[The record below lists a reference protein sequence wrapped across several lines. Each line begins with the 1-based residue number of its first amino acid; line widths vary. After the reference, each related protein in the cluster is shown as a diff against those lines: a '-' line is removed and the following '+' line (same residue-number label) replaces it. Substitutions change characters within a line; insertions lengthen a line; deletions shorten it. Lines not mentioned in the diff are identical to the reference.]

1 MGRLQN
7 RLLQT
12 GLTIWV
18 VITLTFFLIRLLP
31 GGPVGY
37 LRAQIA
43 QAGGDPAQVSAL
55 AETYFNLD
63 FEKPLWRQY
72 LEYIA
77 SILQGDLGQS
87 LWYQEP
93 VASLLGEAIP
103 WTLLVMSISILFTFV
118 IGLFLGAV
126 MAYREG
132 SSFDYA
138 STVTTLLLNSIPYY
152 VVALVFLFYFGYSK
166 GLFPTGGRSP
176 SVEAGFTVEFIVGIL
191 YHAALPSISFIIT
204 AIGGIALRMRG
215 NSISVLG
222 SDYLRVARLR
232 GLSSNRIAHRY
243 VLRNSVLP
251 MYTQLMLSIGFMFGG
266 VIVLE
271 TIFSYRGVGFYMF
284 EGINSRDYPLMM
296 GSFILITVAVA
307 ISILIAD
314 LTYGYLDPRARMS
327 SETEDSTSETKDLL
341 AIGHNFVRWVR
352 KRTRD
357 DDTLINKQVS
367 ENGGE
372 TVFTEVSGTDTET
385 DFLRQRLLEAKAG
398 FVVLWSD
405 VRARIGLF
413 ILSVYLLLGTVG
425 LVFVPPPE
433 VGQGPLLLGPFEN
446 LAYPLG
452 TTNQGKDLLAKII
465 YAIPPMFLMIFVGAV
480 VSTFIATLVGML
492 AGYAGGGLDRILST
506 VTDIMIALP
515 GLPLLI
521 VLTSIFQPKSP
532 AVIGAI
538 LAVPMWAGLARN
550 IRAEVLTLREESYVE
565 SSRVVGFP
573 VSAILISDI
582 LPNLMAYITVNF
594 AYNARSIIFNSVA
607 LYYLGALQTSDPN
620 WGVMMDTANSQGAL
634 YTSTKFY
641 WLLEPML
648 AIIILTLGLVLLA
661 QGADRVFN
669 PRIRVRHKES
679 ESEGRKA
686 DDIAPMDD

>member
-1 MGRLQN
+1 
-7 RLLQT
+7 
-12 GLTIWV
+12 
-18 VITLTFFLIRLLP
+18 
-31 GGPVGY
+31 

-176 SVEAGFTVEFIVGIL
+176 SVEAGFTVEFIAGIL

-251 MYTQLMLSIGFMFGG
+251 MYTQLMLSIGFMFVG

-284 EGINSRDYPLMM
+284 E
-296 GSFILITVAVA
+296 
-307 ISILIAD
+307 
-314 LTYGYLDPRARMS
+314 
-327 SETEDSTSETKDLL
+327 
-341 AIGHNFVRWVR
+341 
-352 KRTRD
+352 
-357 DDTLINKQVS
+357 
-367 ENGGE
+367 
-372 TVFTEVSGTDTET
+372 
-385 DFLRQRLLEAKAG
+385 
-398 FVVLWSD
+398 
-405 VRARIGLF
+405 
-413 ILSVYLLLGTVG
+413 
-425 LVFVPPPE
+425 
-433 VGQGPLLLGPFEN
+433 
-446 LAYPLG
+446 
-452 TTNQGKDLLAKII
+452 
-465 YAIPPMFLMIFVGAV
+465 
-480 VSTFIATLVGML
+480 
-492 AGYAGGGLDRILST
+492 
-506 VTDIMIALP
+506 
-515 GLPLLI
+515 
-521 VLTSIFQPKSP
+521 
-532 AVIGAI
+532 
-538 LAVPMWAGLARN
+538 
-550 IRAEVLTLREESYVE
+550 
-565 SSRVVGFP
+565 
-573 VSAILISDI
+573 
-582 LPNLMAYITVNF
+582 
-594 AYNARSIIFNSVA
+594 
-607 LYYLGALQTSDPN
+607 
-620 WGVMMDTANSQGAL
+620 
-634 YTSTKFY
+634 
-641 WLLEPML
+641 
-648 AIIILTLGLVLLA
+648 
-661 QGADRVFN
+661 
-669 PRIRVRHKES
+669 
-679 ESEGRKA
+679 
-686 DDIAPMDD
+686 